1 MNEERVQALTALEDR
16 LGWYFADIVLLDN
29 ALTHRSFVNENT
41 SLACRDNERLEF
53 LGDAVLELTVSDM
66 LMRKFPDHSE
76 GQLSKLRAS
85 VVNEQ
90 PLAELA
96 RRFGIGEHLLLGKG
110 EEGSGGRMKP
120 SLLANAFESVIAAMY
135 QDGGFDRTAAFIAE
149 LFEPLIEEMDPS
161 KIYRDYK
168 TAVQET
174 CQVLFRE
181 MPRYTVISETG
192 PDHDKRFETSLAI
205 GERVIATGTGR
216 SKKDAEQQAARTAL
230 EKLRKIE
237 TAPAAAV
244 APMYGKA
251 PAPAPPSAA
260 GPAGALPTA
269 VGKPRESTPP
279 GGATMHAEPG
289 PPSPSERQG

>member
-1 MNEERVQALTALEDR
+1 MNEERVRTLKGLEER
-16 LGWYFADIVLLDN
+16 LNWHFADIALLDN

-41 SLACRDNERLEF
+41 APDCRDNERLEF

-135 QDGGFDRTAAFIAE
+135 QDGGFDRTAAFIRQ
-149 LFEPLIEEMDPS
+149 LFEPLIEKGDLS
-161 KIYRDYK
+161 TIYRDYK
-168 TAVQET
+168 TAVQEM

-181 MPRYTVISETG
+181 MPRYMVISETG
-192 PDHDKRFETSLAI
+192 PDHDKRFETSLVI
-205 GERVIATGTGR
+205 GERMIATGTGR
-216 SKKDAEQQAARTAL
+216 SKKEAEQQAARIAM
-230 EKLRKIE
+230 EKLR
-237 TAPAAAV
+237 
-244 APMYGKA
+244 
-251 PAPAPPSAA
+251 
-260 GPAGALPTA
+260 
-269 VGKPRESTPP
+269 
-279 GGATMHAEPG
+279 
-289 PPSPSERQG
+289 